1 MLPNKAKQKEL
12 MIQFF
17 NVHLQYYI
25 FEIADKKH
33 DGIINLINTNEMSQY
48 LVDNFMTGKLPP
60 DPKE

>member
-25 FEIADKKH
+25 FEIADKKY
-33 DGIINLINTNEMSQY
+33 DGIINLINTNEMSEY